1 MFLSSPSTF
10 PVRGFSARSPLIFV
24 QLCLLSV
31 LEIPLYAVFFST
43 FPNVCSEVSFSSVK
57 VVHAF
62 HALDDFL
69 VCSTCLAFSVLPRGF
84 TALLDGSRGI
94 YRRFCF
100 SHGLRHYTSYPLYP
114 VVRIFGTCFAISR
127 PGYCITTFFTL
138 RSGAGLGKKKT
149 SWFTSASSLF
159 LTKHGFTNGISG
171 RPQKKRGRDLADEE
185 LRGSHVLITIP
196 FHATS

>member
-10 PVRGFSARSPLIFV
+10 PVRGFPARSPLIFV

-31 LEIPLYAVFFST
+31 LEIPLYAFFFST
-43 FPNVCSEVSFSSVK
+43 FPNFCSEVSFSSVK

-138 RSGAGLGKKKT
+138 RSGAGLGKKKD
-149 SWFTSASSLF
+149 FLVHIGLF
-159 LTKHGFTNGISG
+159 SFSYEARFHEWDFWTTTKKKEGGIWRMRSYV
-171 RPQKKRGRDLADEE
+171 D
-185 LRGSHVLITIP
+185 HMY
-196 FHATS
+196 